1 MTRFNPPDVSAAM
14 TPDAQRV
21 VSEASAQ
28 LDVWLSDVF
37 AGLEAEFA
45 KQRDAI
51 TEQLQREC
59 TLFVGEERRHAERLQ
74 KQAETLGK
82 AAENLT
88 PLDPEQNRVIE
99 EVAAIRQ
106 MINEET
112 DARAARWTAFSNRLV
127 ALTHASVATLL
138 DGVN

>member
-1 MTRFNPPDVSAAM
+1 MTRFSPPDVSNAM

-28 LDVWLSDVF
+28 LDAWLSDVF

-45 KQRDAI
+45 KQRDTI
-51 TEQLQREC
+51 TEQLHREC
-59 TLFVGEERRHAERLQ
+59 TLFVDEERRQAERLQ
-74 KQAETLGK
+74 KQAEALSK
-82 AAENLT
+82 VAVNLT
-88 PLDPEQNRVIE
+88 SLDPEQNRVIE
-99 EVAAIRQ
+99 EVIAIRQ
-106 MINEET
+106 MVNEET

-127 ALTHASVATLL
+127 ALTQASVASLL